1 MVDFE
6 IIHQKIVF
14 EEPWAKLVVDTLLHR
29 GKTRP
34 YYYLISPTESV
45 AVVGITSKQE
55 VILTYQYRH
64 PVRRYIFDLPAG
76 GLLPG
81 ETPLT
86 GARREFEEETGFYPN
101 SLNKL
106 GYFNQF
112 PGSMKAGTHL
122 FFAKNLIP
130 TQQNLDPNE
139 ELTIVFKTANEILDL
154 IKRGQLIDGS
164 LQLGILLALQLG
176 KIPSP
181 STE

>member
-1 MVDFE
+1 
-6 IIHQKIVF
+6 
-14 EEPWAKLVVDTLLHR
+14 
-29 GKTRP
+29 
-34 YYYLISPTESV
+34 
-45 AVVGITSKQE
+45 
-55 VILTYQYRH
+55 
-64 PVRRYIFDLPAG
+64 
-76 GLLPG
+76 
-81 ETPLT
+81 
-86 GARREFEEETGFYPN
+86 
-101 SLNKL
+101 
-106 GYFNQF
+106 
-112 PGSMKAGTHL
+112 MKAGTHL